1 MTFSQ
6 ELAYNDFCSSNSLE
20 YCMNN
25 IQYYSNNINNFSAE
39 EYEEAVVN
47 YSKLKGEFKEIKS
60 QVGDRYNPDAGGI
73 GRFIDK
79 KADKARLI
87 KYMQKHNKKGLS
99 QSEINAEA
107 NKFIN
112 QQYNKQRYGRKE
124 VTNWDR
130 LRYHGGK
137 VGGTVAGI
145 AVRAKDKLSDA
156 VLKARAALGS
166 QSAKDTLRGRQMMA
180 PINALWNAA
189 NKNGVGRRIIN
200 GIGEGIANKVERWAA
215 SEEQQQSN
223 NSEFTNYSVIPT
235 PNETAEYQQKQIS
248 DQISKQV
255 INAASFSEQHKKNL
269 EYTEVINSAWDSLLS
284 YGNS

>member
-6 ELAYNDFCSSNSLE
+6 ELAYNDFSLSNSLE

-25 IQYYSNNINNFSAE
+25 IQYYKDNINDFSAE

-47 YSKLKGEFKEIKS
+47 YSKLKGEFKEIKQ
-60 QVGDRYNPDAGGI
+60 QVGDRYNPNAGGI
-73 GRFIDK
+73 GRSIDK
-79 KADKARLI
+79 QADKARLI

-99 QSEINAEA
+99 QSEIHAEA
-107 NKFIN
+107 KKFVE

-124 VTNWDR
+124 ITNWDR

-137 VGGTVAGI
+137 AGGTIAGL
-145 AVRAKDKLSDA
+145 AVRAKDALSDT

-180 PINALWNAA
+180 PVSAAWNYINQS
-189 NKNGVGRRIIN
+189 GVGSRVLN
-200 GIGEGIANKVERWAA
+200 SLGEGIAKKAEKWAA
-215 SEEQQQSN
+215 SEEQVTD
-223 NSEFTNYSVIPT
+223 SESVNYSEIPS
-235 PNETAEYQQKQIS
+235 PKETAEYQQKQIS